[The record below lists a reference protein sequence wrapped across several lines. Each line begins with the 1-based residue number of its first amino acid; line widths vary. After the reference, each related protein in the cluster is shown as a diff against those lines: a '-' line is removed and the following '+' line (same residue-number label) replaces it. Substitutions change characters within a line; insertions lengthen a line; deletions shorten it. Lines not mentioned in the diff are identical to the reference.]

1 MARRPPPGEGR
12 DAQIDPR
19 VLEERRRAE
28 EEAGDQIVDAPPEP
42 ASGTPLDIDGVDH
55 PAHERGVSVRTPEIV
70 TVFDYLPMFNN
81 SNPPVTS
88 RGGKLFDVQVNA
100 RRIRIQ
106 QLYALLEDLS
116 KDPNSATAKIVEQL
130 KAEMVSEMKG
140 AQNDFI
146 LYRSIHDAF
155 YGFLSSFDLR
165 AREDELQTIM
175 QNIRDQRNTRSD
187 PRLINTTITEVP
199 SFTDLMLQNHG
210 FTDRLIE
217 FSSNTKLLYYVMRDI
232 QGLLSEGGPSYISR
246 VISTRPTISESPFS
260 FLAIPE
266 RLPRNERFGKVFFPE
281 RLDVEQGLIYHR
293 GRLGLSLWI
302 QNEEDAGNRFDLGE
316 SLGFYETE
324 EEVGTILGDD
334 PEAVSMLLSTALK
347 DISISSG
354 INNPDYEGL
363 DFEGNPSQ
371 AILTGFP
378 TGRSSTNILE
388 YPANLSSEGLNIAK
402 ATKADPPVT
411 SARTRPT
418 PLFDPNLTE
427 TPRDRQIL
435 NVKEI
440 LVDSILNTAAGEQ
453 FDFSTIQDAIGD
465 IGILS
470 DIAQAIDTLLALNNP
485 DLDPEIIFRKIL
497 TAFTSCLERL
507 NPVLSPEG
515 YNDGDFLDLALL
527 SECTKNLDVEGKFPE
542 TNGGNGDTSYTRT
555 IIPMIDLIN
564 VLLYKIGS
572 SDGYYSNVSLTPGAP
587 IRYPASGFR
596 DEEDRDGL
604 QTPNVFL
611 KDNVENQI
619 TNYLLSRFDHYDNF
633 FQPKS
638 LAGVYNYIDP
648 LGFQNPEGF
657 AGVYY
662 AKFNGSDRGL
672 AATEEDDMNLVRY
685 HSNDDGYWN
694 VRNSNT
700 LHSPEGSNNQAKLMG
715 REKILNSLRDAV
727 GGNRLSIFKD
737 IVNILNDVDAAAMLR
752 SEYFEFDNFSER
764 KHMKYS
770 SVDTSVIGS
779 FILQCFSIISRVLTT
794 VTFNEAAKP
803 RVDQRGNQDDYQG
816 AYVWIKTQD
825 RQQIEN
831 FKEDLLALRSEGFAA
846 IDNFSETNKAF
857 IGQVLSDLRAD
868 RKLLIDGVDLMRSI
882 VSLASDSASDFI
894 STLRSDSPAGR
905 LIQEQKGKLVSIVDP
920 SQQALARNKYE
931 EVTSRLQN
939 NQLFDPF
946 LQSKD
951 AENAILSFGRT
962 DEMFREG
969 FGDNLKI
976 LAVGIP
982 DGFSR
987 SVLDY
992 NLLSNNPSHRRTK
1005 VRVKVH
1011 RHDILLNN
1019 TMLRFGESPP
1029 GRERDGNEQF
1039 RITFKPKEFDFD
1051 LRLFFKGLSP
1061 IVNVGQDIRVTQLD
1075 NDGNTTESPRIID
1088 DRRFVDFS
1096 SLIQGNFI
1104 LRRFDDK
1111 VASFNDVTFPFIG
1124 TSQDKSIFTNHAF
1137 DHIAKSYLR
1146 AMTGSKIY
1154 EETFLIDR
1162 EKEQLMLAPEEIAR
1176 FLELVNEYVGSISGG
1191 ANVNDYLAGS
1201 RATRELLNRLQG
1213 NQPTIPIVESVLITN
1228 NGLSDDV
1235 NVKLTEDIIR
1245 FTKMIS
1251 PDSLLF
1257 GPTTTRQRMI
1267 EPKLFERVFCMFI
1280 DPDSFEIDDIDPA
1293 FKNRLIEAGLIQP
1306 NIQPVVLSQ
1315 ITNLMEVPQ
1324 FNQFYV
1330 EVI

>member
-1 MARRPPPGEGR
+1 MARRPPPEEGR

-130 KAEMVSEMKG
+130 KAEMVDEMKA

-146 LYRSIHDAF
+146 LYRAIHDTF
-155 YGFLSSFDLR
+155 YGFLNSFDLR
-165 AREDELQTIM
+165 AREDEIQAVM
-175 QNIRDQRNTRSD
+175 QNIRDQRNTRNNPS
-187 PRLINTTITEVP
+187 LVNSTITEAP
-199 SFTDLMLQNHG
+199 SFTEIMSQNHG
-210 FTDRLIE
+210 FTSDLIDR
-217 FSSNTKLLYYVMRDI
+217 SSNTKLLYYIMRDI
-232 QGLLSEGGPSYISR
+232 QGLLIEGGPSYISR
-246 VISTRPTISESPFS
+246 VVSTRPGIDASPFS
-260 FLAIPE
+260 FRFSPT
-266 RLPRNERFGKVFFPE
+266 RLGRNQGFGKVFFPE
-281 RLDVEQGLIYHR
+281 LVLDDPDFVRAYHS
-293 GRLGLSLWI
+293 GRLGLSNWQLNRTGDVSVI
-302 QNEEDAGNRFDLGE
+302 GN
-316 SLGFYETE
+316 SLGFYSTDE
-324 EEVGTILGDD
+324 ELGTILGDD
-334 PEAVSMLLSTALK
+334 PKAISMLLSTALR
-347 DISISSG
+347 DVSISSG
-354 INNPDYEGL
+354 MNSPEYEGL
-363 DFEGNPSQ
+363 GFAGNPSQ
-371 AILTGFP
+371 SILSGFP
-378 TGRSSTNILE
+378 TGRSETNILE
-388 YPANLSSEGLNIAK
+388 YPRNLSFDNINIAK
-402 ATKADPPVT
+402 ATKADPPET
-411 SARTRPT
+411 NQGTRPT
-418 PLFDPNLTE
+418 PLFDPNLSE
-427 TPRDRQIL
+427 TPRDVQIL
-435 NVKEI
+435 NLKET
-440 LVDSILNTAAGEQ
+440 LVDSILNTGEGEQ
-453 FDFSTIQDAIGD
+453 FDFNALEDTVGNVGGLND
-465 IGILS
+465 IS
-470 DIAQAIDTLLALNNP
+470 QAIDTLLSLNNP
-485 DLDPEIIFRKIL
+485 DLDPESIFKRIL
-497 TAFTSCLERL
+497 ESFSSCLTRL

-527 SECTKNLDVEGKFPE
+527 SECTKNLDTEGKFPE
-542 TNGGNGDTSYTRT
+542 TNADNGDSARTRT
-555 IIPMIDLIN
+555 IIPMIDLVN
-564 VLLYKIGS
+564 LLLCKIGGNN
-572 SDGYYSNVSLTPGAP
+572 GYYANTVLRPGPNIVPLLAEVDP
-587 IRYPASGFR
+587 IES
-596 DEEDRDGL
+596 
-604 QTPNVFL
+604 PNVKL
-611 KDNVENQI
+611 KDDIERQI
-619 TNYLLSRFDHYDNF
+619 ANYLTTRFEHYDGF
-633 FQPKS
+633 FQPR
-638 LAGVYNYIDP
+638 GERYIDP
-648 LGFQNPEGF
+648 SRYTNIDGRFS
-657 AGVYY
+657 GVYY
-662 AKFNGSDRGL
+662 GRFNNMLSAL
-672 AATEEDDMNLVRY
+672 AATEEDDQELVRY
-685 HSNDDGYWN
+685 HAGDDGYWN
-694 VRNSNT
+694 VRDSNT
-700 LHSPEGSNNQAKLMG
+700 LHVPEGSNNQAKIKGNTIMTSLLRAVTAG
-715 REKILNSLRDAV
+715 RRD
-727 GGNRLSIFKD
+727 SIFKD
-737 IVNILNDVDAAAMLR
+737 IVNILDDIDAAARQR
-752 SEYFEFDNFSER
+752 SEYFEFDNATQR
-764 KHMKYS
+764 NHMKYS
-770 SVDTSVIGS
+770 KVDTSVIGS
-779 FILQCFSIISRVLTT
+779 FVLQCFSIISRVLTT
-794 VTFNEAAKP
+794 VTFNEATHP
-803 RVDQRGNQDDYQG
+803 SRRDRLNQEDYYG
-816 AYVWIKTQD
+816 RYVWIKTKD
-825 RQQIEN
+825 RQQLEKFN
-831 FKEDLLALRSEGFAA
+831 EDLISLRNEGDAA

-857 IGQVLSDLRAD
+857 ISQVLSDLRAD

-882 VSLASDSASDFI
+882 VRFTSDNTSDFI
-894 STLRSDSPAGR
+894 GALRSDSPSGR
-905 LIQEQKGKLVSIVDP
+905 LIQQQKGKLVSIVDP

-1061 IVNVGQDIRVTQLD
+1061 AVNVGQDIRVTQLD

-1096 SLIQGNFI
+1096 SLIQGSFI

-1111 VASFNDVTFPFIG
+1111 VAAFNDVTFPFIG

-1146 AMTGSKIY
+1146 AMTGLKIY

-1162 EKEQLMLAPEEIAR
+1162 EKEQILLAPEEISR
-1176 FLELVNEYVGSISGG
+1176 FLELVNEYVGAISGG
-1191 ANVNDYLAGS
+1191 ANVDDYLAGS

-1306 NIQPVVLSQ
+1306 NIEPVVLSQ